1 MQQFLNFYD
10 FLRPVLDILL
20 LAFLLYKGYQLLSKT
35 QALQLAKGAVF
46 LFLVYAIAYLL
57 RLTTMQWVL
66 NIIAPGIFIAIVIIF
81 QPELRKIILHLG
93 QTDFFK
99 ANVKA
104 GIGQLE
110 AVITAAEILSGKRRG
125 MLAVFPRRTGL
136 KEIAETGTRI
146 NADISS
152 SLIVSIFEF
161 DGPLH
166 DGAMVIQHGRIVAAG
181 CFLPLSEQKDIRRN
195 FGTRHRAALGMSEQS
210 DAVVLV
216 VSEESGAISL
226 ACDSRLYYVLSPAD
240 ISQRIR
246 TLLGPEGRR
255 TADAEEGARTMQ
267 TEDGDFKGNGLSN
280 GGILS
285 KGGGDVSG
293 KP

>member
-1 MQQFLNFYD
+1 
-10 FLRPVLDILL
+10 
-20 LAFLLYKGYQLLSKT
+20 
-35 QALQLAKGAVF
+35 
-46 LFLVYAIAYLL
+46 
-57 RLTTMQWVL
+57 
-66 NIIAPGIFIAIVIIF
+66 
-81 QPELRKIILHLG
+81 
-93 QTDFFK
+93 
-99 ANVKA
+99 
-104 GIGQLE
+104 
-110 AVITAAEILSGKRRG
+110 
-125 MLAVFPRRTGL
+125 
-136 KEIAETGTRI
+136 
-146 NADISS
+146 
-152 SLIVSIFEF
+152 
-161 DGPLH
+161 
-166 DGAMVIQHGRIVAAG
+166 
-181 CFLPLSEQKDIRRN
+181 
-195 FGTRHRAALGMSEQS
+195 MSEQS

-226 ACDSRLYYVLSPAD
+226 ACDSRLYYDLSPAD